1 MTITI
6 EEAARGYVC
15 LDCDNSELFK
25 GWSYLFRLYKPISEN
40 FDFNNEIVC
49 PETMSCYECS
59 SKNIGIEISPN
70 KIITKHMIS
79 ERSGAWL
86 VGEKW
91 LLDVD
96 ETTAFT
102 TDFIKS
108 LSCKEL
114 IKIIFESEGE
124 NNYEKLHNQLIEH
137 GFNEWNMDPEFF
149 SKSRFSLALVYI
161 YSGGIIRQ
169 DEYGLLDE
177 DSSYGFAKYIG
188 F

>member
-1 MTITI
+1 MTPTI
-6 EEAARGYVC
+6 EETARGYVC
-15 LDCDNSELFK
+15 LDCNNSELFK
-25 GWSYLFRLYKPISEN
+25 GMSNLFRLYKPISEN

-49 PETMSCYECS
+49 PETISCYECN

-70 KIITKHMIS
+70 KIITKHMMS
-79 ERSGAWL
+79 EGSGAWL

-96 ETTAFT
+96 
-102 TDFIKS
+102 DNID
-108 LSCKEL
+108 LKEL
-114 IKIIFESEGE
+114 IKIIVESEGE

-137 GFNEWNMDPEFF
+137 GFNEWNMDSEFF

-161 YSGGIIRQ
+161 SSGGIIRQ

-177 DSSYGFAKYIG
+177 DSSYNFARYIG

>member
-1 MTITI
+1 MTTTI

-25 GWSYLFRLYKPISEN
+25 GMSNLFRLYKPISEN

-49 PETMSCYECS
+49 PETISCYECS

-70 KIITKHMIS
+70 KIITKHMMS
-79 ERSGAWL
+79 EGSGAWL

-96 ETTAFT
+96 
-102 TDFIKS
+102 DNID
-108 LSCKEL
+108 LKEL
-114 IKIIFESEGE
+114 IKIIVESEGE

-137 GFNEWNMDPEFF
+137 GFNEWNMDSEFF

-161 YSGGIIRQ
+161 SSGGIIRQ
-169 DEYGLLDE
+169 DEYGLMDE
-177 DSSYGFAKYIG
+177 DSSYNFARYIG
-188 F
+188 C

>member
-1 MTITI
+1 MTTTI

-15 LDCDNSELFK
+15 LDCNNSELFK
-25 GWSYLFRLYKPISEN
+25 GMSNLFRLYKPISEN

-49 PETMSCYECS
+49 PETISCYECS

-70 KIITKHMIS
+70 KIITKHMMS
-79 ERSGAWL
+79 EGSGAWL

-96 ETTAFT
+96 
-102 TDFIKS
+102 DNID
-108 LSCKEL
+108 LKEL
-114 IKIIFESEGE
+114 IKIIVESEGE

-137 GFNEWNMDPEFF
+137 GFNEWNMDSEFF

-161 YSGGIIRQ
+161 SSGGIIRQ

-177 DSSYGFAKYIG
+177 DSSYNFARYIG

>member
-1 MTITI
+1 MTISI
-6 EEAARGYVC
+6 EEDARGYVC

-59 SKNIGIEISPN
+59 SKNIVIEISPN
-70 KIITKHMIS
+70 KIITKHMMS
-79 ERSGAWL
+79 EGSGAWL

-96 ETTAFT
+96 ENKAFT
-102 TDFIKS
+102 ADFFKS
-108 LSCKEL
+108 LSWKEL

-124 NNYEKLHNQLIEH
+124 NNHHKLYNQLIEH

-177 DSSYGFAKYIG
+177 DSSYNFARYIG
-188 F
+188 L

>member
-1 MTITI
+1 MTISI
-6 EEAARGYVC
+6 EEDARGYVC
-15 LDCDNSELFK
+15 LDCNNSELFT
-25 GWSYLFRLYKPISEN
+25 GMSNLFRLYMPISEN

-49 PETMSCYECS
+49 PETISCYECS

-70 KIITKHMIS
+70 KIITKHMMS
-79 ERSGAWL
+79 EGSGAWL

-96 ETTAFT
+96 
-102 TDFIKS
+102 DSID
-108 LSCKEL
+108 LKEL
-114 IKIIFESEGE
+114 IKIIVESEGK

-137 GFNEWNMDPEFF
+137 GFNEWNMDSEFF
-149 SKSRFSLALVYI
+149 SKSRLSLALVYI
-161 YSGGIIRQ
+161 SSGGIIRQ

-177 DSSYGFAKYIG
+177 DSSYNFARYIG

>member
-1 MTITI
+1 MIPTI

-15 LDCDNSELFK
+15 LDCNNSELFK
-25 GWSYLFRLYKPISEN
+25 GMSNLFRLYMPISEN

-49 PETMSCYECS
+49 PETISCYECS

-70 KIITKHMIS
+70 KIITKHIMS
-79 ERSGAWL
+79 EGSGAWL

-96 ETTAFT
+96 
-102 TDFIKS
+102 DSID
-108 LSCKEL
+108 LKEL
-114 IKIIFESEGE
+114 IKIIVESEGK

-161 YSGGIIRQ
+161 SSGGIIRQ

-177 DSSYGFAKYIG
+177 DSSYNFARYIG

>member
-1 MTITI
+1 MS
-6 EEAARGYVC
+6 
-15 LDCDNSELFK
+15 N
-25 GWSYLFRLYKPISEN
+25 LFRLYKPISEN

-49 PETMSCYECS
+49 PETISCYECS

-70 KIITKHMIS
+70 KIITKHMMS
-79 ERSGAWL
+79 EGSGAWL

-96 ETTAFT
+96 
-102 TDFIKS
+102 DNID
-108 LSCKEL
+108 LKEL
-114 IKIIFESEGE
+114 IKIIVESEGE

-137 GFNEWNMDPEFF
+137 GFNEWNMDSEFF

-161 YSGGIIRQ
+161 SSGGIIRQ
-169 DEYGLLDE
+169 DEYGLMDE
-177 DSSYGFAKYIG
+177 DSSYNFARYIG

>member
-1 MTITI
+1 MTIPI

-15 LDCDNSELFK
+15 LDCNNSELFK
-25 GWSYLFRLYKPISEN
+25 GVSNLFRLYKPISEN

-59 SKNIGIEISPN
+59 SKNIGIEISPD

-79 ERSGAWL
+79 EGSGAWL

-96 ETTAFT
+96 
-102 TDFIKS
+102 DSID
-108 LSCKEL
+108 LKEL
-114 IKIIFESEGE
+114 IKIIVESEGE
-124 NNYEKLHNQLIEH
+124 NNYEKLHNQIIEH

-161 YSGGIIRQ
+161 SNRLYVLAIQ
-169 DEYGLLDE
+169 Y
-177 DSSYGFAKYIG
+177 
-188 F
+188 

>member
-1 MTITI
+1 MTPTI
-6 EEAARGYVC
+6 EETARGYVC
-15 LDCDNSELFK
+15 LDCNNSELFK
-25 GWSYLFRLYKPISEN
+25 GMSNLFRLYKPISEN

-70 KIITKHMIS
+70 KIITKHMMS
-79 ERSGAWL
+79 EGSGAWL

-96 ETTAFT
+96 
-102 TDFIKS
+102 DNID
-108 LSCKEL
+108 LKEL
-114 IKIIFESEGE
+114 IKIIVESEGE

-149 SKSRFSLALVYI
+149 SKSRLSLALVYI
-161 YSGGIIRQ
+161 SSGGIIRQ

-177 DSSYGFAKYIG
+177 DSSYNFAK
-188 F
+188 

>member
-1 MTITI
+1 MIPTI

-25 GWSYLFRLYKPISEN
+25 GMSNLFRLYMPISEN

-49 PETMSCYECS
+49 PETISCYECS

-70 KIITKHMIS
+70 KIITKHMMS
-79 ERSGAWL
+79 EGSGAWL

-96 ETTAFT
+96 
-102 TDFIKS
+102 DSID
-108 LSCKEL
+108 LKEL
-114 IKIIFESEGE
+114 IKIIVESEGK

-161 YSGGIIRQ
+161 SSGGIIRQ

-177 DSSYGFAKYIG
+177 DSSYNFARYIG
-188 F
+188 C

>member
-1 MTITI
+1 MIPTI

-15 LDCDNSELFK
+15 LDCNNSELFK
-25 GWSYLFRLYKPISEN
+25 GMSNLFRLYMPISEN

-49 PETMSCYECS
+49 PETISCYECS

-70 KIITKHMIS
+70 KIITKHMMS
-79 ERSGAWL
+79 EGSGAWL

-96 ETTAFT
+96 
-102 TDFIKS
+102 DSID
-108 LSCKEL
+108 LKEL
-114 IKIIFESEGE
+114 IKIIVESEGK

-161 YSGGIIRQ
+161 SSGGIIRQ

-177 DSSYGFAKYIG
+177 DSSYNFAKYIG

>member
-1 MTITI
+1 MTPTI

-15 LDCDNSELFK
+15 LDCNNSELFK
-25 GWSYLFRLYKPISEN
+25 GMSNLFRLYKPISEN

-70 KIITKHMIS
+70 KIITKHMMS
-79 ERSGAWL
+79 EGSGAWL

-96 ETTAFT
+96 
-102 TDFIKS
+102 DNID
-108 LSCKEL
+108 LKEL
-114 IKIIFESEGE
+114 IKIIVESEGE

-137 GFNEWNMDPEFF
+137 GFNEWNMDSEFF
-149 SKSRFSLALVYI
+149 SKSRFSLVLVYI
-161 YSGGIIRQ
+161 SSGGIIRQ
-169 DEYGLLDE
+169 DEYGLMDE
-177 DSSYGFAKYIG
+177 DSSYNFARYIG

>member
-1 MTITI
+1 MIPTI

-15 LDCDNSELFK
+15 LECNNSELFK
-25 GWSYLFRLYKPISEN
+25 GMSNLFRLYMPISEN

-49 PETMSCYECS
+49 PETISCYECS

-70 KIITKHMIS
+70 KIITKHMMS
-79 ERSGAWL
+79 EGSGAWL

-96 ETTAFT
+96 
-102 TDFIKS
+102 DSID
-108 LSCKEL
+108 LKEL
-114 IKIIFESEGE
+114 IKIIVESESK

-161 YSGGIIRQ
+161 SSGGIIRQ

-177 DSSYGFAKYIG
+177 DSSYNFAKYIG

>member
-1 MTITI
+1 MTPTI

-15 LDCDNSELFK
+15 LDCNNSELFK
-25 GWSYLFRLYKPISEN
+25 GMSNLFRLYKPISEN

-49 PETMSCYECS
+49 PETISCYECS

-70 KIITKHMIS
+70 KIITKHMMS
-79 ERSGAWL
+79 EGSGAWL

-96 ETTAFT
+96 
-102 TDFIKS
+102 DNID
-108 LSCKEL
+108 LKEL

-137 GFNEWNMDPEFF
+137 GFNEWNMDSEFF

-161 YSGGIIRQ
+161 SSGGIIRQ
-169 DEYGLLDE
+169 DEYGLMDE
-177 DSSYGFAKYIG
+177 DSSYNFARYIG

>member
-1 MTITI
+1 MIPTI

-15 LDCDNSELFK
+15 LDCNNSELFK
-25 GWSYLFRLYKPISEN
+25 GMSNLFRLYMPISEN

-49 PETMSCYECS
+49 PETISCYECS

-70 KIITKHMIS
+70 KIITKHMMS
-79 ERSGAWL
+79 EGSGAWL

-96 ETTAFT
+96 
-102 TDFIKS
+102 DSID
-108 LSCKEL
+108 LKEL
-114 IKIIFESEGE
+114 IKIIVESESK

-161 YSGGIIRQ
+161 SSGGIIRQ

-177 DSSYGFAKYIG
+177 DSSYNFAKYIG

>member
-1 MTITI
+1 MTTTI

-15 LDCDNSELFK
+15 LDCNNSELFK
-25 GWSYLFRLYKPISEN
+25 GMSNLFRLYKPISEN

-49 PETMSCYECS
+49 PETISCYECS

-70 KIITKHMIS
+70 KIITKHMMS
-79 ERSGAWL
+79 EGSGAWP

-91 LLDVD
+91 LLNVD
-96 ETTAFT
+96 NSI
-102 TDFIKS
+102 D
-108 LSCKEL
+108 LKEL
-114 IKIIFESEGE
+114 IKIIVESEGE

-161 YSGGIIRQ
+161 SSGGIIRQ
-169 DEYGLLDE
+169 DEYGLTDE
-177 DSSYGFAKYIG
+177 DSSYNFARYIG
-188 F
+188 C

>member
-1 MTITI
+1 MTTSI
-6 EEAARGYVC
+6 EEDARGYVC
-15 LDCDNSELFK
+15 LDCNNSELFT
-25 GWSYLFRLYKPISEN
+25 GMSNLFRLYKPISEN

-70 KIITKHMIS
+70 KIITKHMMS
-79 ERSGAWL
+79 EGSGAWL

-96 ETTAFT
+96 NSI
-102 TDFIKS
+102 D
-108 LSCKEL
+108 LKEL
-114 IKIIFESEGE
+114 IKIIVESEGE

-161 YSGGIIRQ
+161 SSGGIIRQ

-177 DSSYGFAKYIG
+177 DSSYNFARYIG
-188 F
+188 C

>member
-25 GWSYLFRLYKPISEN
+25 GMSNLFRLYKPISEN

-70 KIITKHMIS
+70 KIITKHMMS
-79 ERSGAWL
+79 EGSGAWL

-96 ETTAFT
+96 
-102 TDFIKS
+102 DNID
-108 LSCKEL
+108 LKEL
-114 IKIIFESEGE
+114 IKIIVESEGE

-137 GFNEWNMDPEFF
+137 GFNEWNMDSEFF

-161 YSGGIIRQ
+161 SSGGIIRQ

-177 DSSYGFAKYIG
+177 DSSYNFARYIG

>member
-15 LDCDNSELFK
+15 LDCNNSELFK
-25 GWSYLFRLYKPISEN
+25 GMSNLFRLYKPISEN

-49 PETMSCYECS
+49 PETISCYECS

-70 KIITKHMIS
+70 KIITKHMMS
-79 ERSGAWL
+79 EGSGAWL

-96 ETTAFT
+96 
-102 TDFIKS
+102 DNID
-108 LSCKEL
+108 LKEL
-114 IKIIFESEGE
+114 IKIIVESEGE

-137 GFNEWNMDPEFF
+137 GFNEWNMDSEFF

-161 YSGGIIRQ
+161 SSGGIIRQ
-169 DEYGLLDE
+169 DEYGLMDE
-177 DSSYGFAKYIG
+177 DSSYNFARYIG

>member
-1 MTITI
+1 MTPTI

-15 LDCDNSELFK
+15 LDCNNSELFK
-25 GWSYLFRLYKPISEN
+25 GMSNLFRLYKPISEN

-49 PETMSCYECS
+49 PETISCYECS

-70 KIITKHMIS
+70 KIITKHMMS
-79 ERSGAWL
+79 EGSGAWL

-96 ETTAFT
+96 
-102 TDFIKS
+102 DNID
-108 LSCKEL
+108 LKEL
-114 IKIIFESEGE
+114 IKIIVESEGE
-124 NNYEKLHNQLIEH
+124 NNYEKLHNQLIDH

-149 SKSRFSLALVYI
+149 SESGLSLALVYI
-161 YSGGIIRQ
+161 SSGGIIRQ

-177 DSSYGFAKYIG
+177 DSSYNFARYIG

>member
-1 MTITI
+1 MIPSI

-15 LDCDNSELFK
+15 LDCNNSELFK
-25 GWSYLFRLYKPISEN
+25 GMSNLFRLYKPISEN

-49 PETMSCYECS
+49 PETISCYECS

-70 KIITKHMIS
+70 KIITKHMMS
-79 ERSGAWL
+79 EGSGAWL

-96 ETTAFT
+96 
-102 TDFIKS
+102 DSID
-108 LSCKEL
+108 LKEL
-114 IKIIFESEGE
+114 IKIIVESEGK

-161 YSGGIIRQ
+161 SSGGIIRQ
-169 DEYGLLDE
+169 DEYGLMDE
-177 DSSYGFAKYIG
+177 DSSYNFARYIG
-188 F
+188 C

>member
-1 MTITI
+1 MTPTI

-15 LDCDNSELFK
+15 LDCNNSELFK
-25 GWSYLFRLYKPISEN
+25 GMSNLFRLYKPISEN

-49 PETMSCYECS
+49 PETISCYECS

-70 KIITKHMIS
+70 KIITKHVMS
-79 ERSGAWL
+79 KGSGAWL

-96 ETTAFT
+96 
-102 TDFIKS
+102 DNID
-108 LSCKEL
+108 LKEL
-114 IKIIFESEGE
+114 IKIIVESEGE

-137 GFNEWNMDPEFF
+137 GFNEWNMDSEFF

-161 YSGGIIRQ
+161 SSSGIIRQ

-177 DSSYGFAKYIG
+177 DSSYNFARYIG

>member
-1 MTITI
+1 MTTSI
-6 EEAARGYVC
+6 EEDARGYVC
-15 LDCDNSELFK
+15 LDCNNSELFT
-25 GWSYLFRLYKPISEN
+25 GISNLFRLYKPISEN

-70 KIITKHMIS
+70 KIVTKHMMS
-79 ERSGAWL
+79 EGSGAWL

-96 ETTAFT
+96 
-102 TDFIKS
+102 DSID
-108 LSCKEL
+108 LKEL
-114 IKIIFESEGE
+114 IKIIVESEGE

-161 YSGGIIRQ
+161 SSGGIIRQ
-169 DEYGLLDE
+169 DEYGLMDE
-177 DSSYGFAKYIG
+177 DSSYNFARYIG
-188 F
+188 C

>member
-1 MTITI
+1 MTTTI

-15 LDCDNSELFK
+15 LDCNNSELFK
-25 GWSYLFRLYKPISEN
+25 GMSNLFRLYKPISEN

-49 PETMSCYECS
+49 PETISCYECS

-70 KIITKHMIS
+70 KIITKHVMS
-79 ERSGAWL
+79 KGSGAWL

-96 ETTAFT
+96 
-102 TDFIKS
+102 DNID
-108 LSCKEL
+108 LKEL
-114 IKIIFESEGE
+114 IKIIVESEGE

-137 GFNEWNMDPEFF
+137 GFNEWNMDSEFF
-149 SKSRFSLALVYI
+149 SKSRFSLVLVYI
-161 YSGGIIRQ
+161 SSGGIIRQ
-169 DEYGLLDE
+169 DEYGLMDE
-177 DSSYGFAKYIG
+177 DSSYNFARYIG

>member
-1 MTITI
+1 MTTTI
-6 EEAARGYVC
+6 EGAARGYVC
-15 LDCDNSELFK
+15 LDCNNSELFK
-25 GWSYLFRLYKPISEN
+25 GMSNLFRLYMPISEN

-70 KIITKHMIS
+70 KIITKHMMS
-79 ERSGAWL
+79 EGSGAWL

-96 ETTAFT
+96 
-102 TDFIKS
+102 DSID
-108 LSCKEL
+108 LKEL
-114 IKIIFESEGE
+114 IKIIVESESK

-161 YSGGIIRQ
+161 SSGGIIRQ

-177 DSSYGFAKYIG
+177 DSSYNFAKYIG

>member
-1 MTITI
+1 MTPTI
-6 EEAARGYVC
+6 EETARGYVC
-15 LDCDNSELFK
+15 LDCNNSELFK
-25 GWSYLFRLYKPISEN
+25 GMSNLFRLYKPISEN

-70 KIITKHMIS
+70 KIITKHMMS
-79 ERSGAWL
+79 EGSGAWL

-96 ETTAFT
+96 
-102 TDFIKS
+102 DSID
-108 LSCKEL
+108 LKEL
-114 IKIIFESEGE
+114 IKIIVESEGE

-149 SKSRFSLALVYI
+149 SKSRLSLALVYI
-161 YSGGIIRQ
+161 SSGGIIRQ
-169 DEYGLLDE
+169 DEYGLMDE
-177 DSSYGFAKYIG
+177 DSSYNFARYIG
-188 F
+188 C

>member
-1 MTITI
+1 MTPAI
-6 EEAARGYVC
+6 EEAARGYIC
-15 LDCDNSELFK
+15 LDCNNSELFK
-25 GWSYLFRLYKPISEN
+25 GISNLFRLYKPISEN

-59 SKNIGIEISPN
+59 SKNIGIEISPD

-79 ERSGAWL
+79 EGSGAWL

-96 ETTAFT
+96 
-102 TDFIKS
+102 DSID
-108 LSCKEL
+108 LKEL
-114 IKIIFESEGE
+114 IKIIVESEGE
-124 NNYEKLHNQLIEH
+124 NNYEKLHNQIIEH

-149 SKSRFSLALVYI
+149 SESGLSLALVYI
-161 YSGGIIRQ
+161 SSGGIIRQ

-177 DSSYGFAKYIG
+177 DSSYNFARYIG

>member
-1 MTITI
+1 MTPTI

-15 LDCDNSELFK
+15 LDCNNSELFK
-25 GWSYLFRLYKPISEN
+25 GMSNLFRLYKPISEN

-70 KIITKHMIS
+70 KIITKHMMS
-79 ERSGAWL
+79 EGSGAWL

-96 ETTAFT
+96 
-102 TDFIKS
+102 DNID
-108 LSCKEL
+108 LKEL
-114 IKIIFESEGE
+114 IKIIVESEGE

-137 GFNEWNMDPEFF
+137 GFNEWNMDSEFF

-161 YSGGIIRQ
+161 SSGGIIRQ
-169 DEYGLLDE
+169 DEYGLMDE
-177 DSSYGFAKYIG
+177 DSSYNFARYIG

>member
-1 MTITI
+1 MTPTI
-6 EEAARGYVC
+6 EETARGYVC
-15 LDCDNSELFK
+15 LDCNNSELFK
-25 GWSYLFRLYKPISEN
+25 GMSNLFRLYKPISEN

-49 PETMSCYECS
+49 PETISCYECS

-70 KIITKHMIS
+70 KIITKHMMS
-79 ERSGAWL
+79 EGSGAWL

-96 ETTAFT
+96 
-102 TDFIKS
+102 DNID
-108 LSCKEL
+108 LKEL
-114 IKIIFESEGE
+114 IKIIVESEGE

-137 GFNEWNMDPEFF
+137 GFNEWNMDSEFF

-161 YSGGIIRQ
+161 SSGGIIRQ
-169 DEYGLLDE
+169 DEYGLMDE
-177 DSSYGFAKYIG
+177 DSSYNFARYIG

>member
-1 MTITI
+1 MTPTI

-15 LDCDNSELFK
+15 LDCNNSELFK
-25 GWSYLFRLYKPISEN
+25 GMSNLFRLYKPISEN

-70 KIITKHMIS
+70 KIITKHMMS
-79 ERSGAWL
+79 EGSGAWL

-96 ETTAFT
+96 
-102 TDFIKS
+102 DSID
-108 LSCKEL
+108 LKEL
-114 IKIIFESEGE
+114 IKIIVESEGE

-149 SKSRFSLALVYI
+149 SKSRLSLALVYI
-161 YSGGIIRQ
+161 SSGGIIRQ
-169 DEYGLLDE
+169 DEYGLMDE
-177 DSSYGFAKYIG
+177 DSSYNFARYIG
-188 F
+188 C